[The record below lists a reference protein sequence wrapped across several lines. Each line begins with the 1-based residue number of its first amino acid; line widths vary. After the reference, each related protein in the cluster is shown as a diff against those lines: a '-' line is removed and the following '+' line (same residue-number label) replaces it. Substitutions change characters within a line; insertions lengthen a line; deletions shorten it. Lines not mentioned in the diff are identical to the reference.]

1 MAVKVIP
8 TENNSAVTD
17 SGKDVADN
25 LFYLLVE
32 DKHKE
37 DGKWVKVARVNLDS
51 IFQQTLTEK
60 LNKTQLKIQ
69 SKWIEDHLKS
79 LEKEMEEYGIQQ
91 TIDMKNL
98 SSEASPSMETN
109 ENKIK
114 TSLSIL
120 LIYLKSS
127 NNSLELQDD
136 FFEVADT
143 LPSTIKDL
151 IDGLLDQNSNKVDT
165 MASLREAFKV

>member
-37 DGKWVKVARVNLDS
+37 DGKWVKVVRVNLDS
-51 IFQQTLTEK
+51 IFQQTFTEK

-109 ENKIK
+109 
-114 TSLSIL
+114 
-120 LIYLKSS
+120 
-127 NNSLELQDD
+127 
-136 FFEVADT
+136 
-143 LPSTIKDL
+143 
-151 IDGLLDQNSNKVDT
+151 
-165 MASLREAFKV
+165 

>member
-25 LFYLLVE
+25 LFYLLFE
-32 DKHKE
+32 DKHKG

-51 IFQQTLTEK
+51 IFQQTFTKK

-69 SKWIEDHLKS
+69 SKWIEDYLKS